1 MKAKQYE
8 GYTIT
13 DEIRIGNIRLAI
25 GESQDGPVPYI
36 TLESEFENVYRQ
48 PHHLLSR
55 IAAEVDLIKRAVT
68 QMKRDL
74 KTFSADMQTMLQKDG
89 DSFEL

>member
-25 GESQDGPVPYI
+25 GESRDGPVPYI
-36 TLESEFENVYRQ
+36 TLESEFENVYKQ
-48 PHHLLSR
+48 PHYLLSR
-55 IAAEVDLIKRAVT
+55 IAAEVDLFKRAIM

-89 DSFEL
+89 DSFEF

>member
-13 DEIRIGNIRLAI
+13 DEIRIQNIRLAI
-25 GESQDGPVPYI
+25 GESRDGLVSYI

-48 PHHLLSR
+48 PHYLLSR

-74 KTFSADMQTMLQKDG
+74 KSFSADMKTMLQKDG
-89 DSFEL
+89 ESFEL

>member
-25 GESQDGPVPYI
+25 GESREGPVPYV
-36 TLESEFENVYRQ
+36 TPESEFENVYRQ
-48 PHHLLSR
+48 PHYLLSR
-55 IAAEVDLIKRAVT
+55 IAAEADLIKRAVM

-74 KTFSADMQTMLQKDG
+74 KTFSADMQTMLRKDG

>member
-13 DEIRIGNIRLAI
+13 DEIRIGNIRLAV
-25 GESQDGPVPYI
+25 GESRDGPVPYI

-48 PHHLLSR
+48 PHYLLSR

-74 KTFSADMQTMLQKDG
+74 KSFSADMQTMLQKDG

>member
-25 GESQDGPVPYI
+25 GESRDGSVPYI
-36 TLESEFENVYRQ
+36 TLESKFENVYKQ
-48 PHHLLSR
+48 PHYLLSR
-55 IAAEVDLIKRAVT
+55 IAAEVDLIKGAVM

-74 KTFSADMQTMLQKDG
+74 KTFSADMQTMLPKDG